1 MPERT
6 DQPHTTAP
14 LPPAARQAIARLEA
28 ALTPTGRRVIA
39 TGYVR
44 RNTTPTQA
52 DDACVLCGYWTC
64 RCGTT
69 RPTTQT
75 LTTTAVTA

>member
-6 DQPHTTAP
+6 DQPRPTAP

-44 RNTTPTQA
+44 RNTTP
-52 DDACVLCGYWTC
+52 
-64 RCGTT
+64 
-69 RPTTQT
+69 
-75 LTTTAVTA
+75 AVTA